1 MKEISK
7 SEFIR
12 RITNGKSVFI
22 GISPVL
28 NDDEIVACK
37 RNLAT
42 MHYTERAAKA
52 KGQHITF
59 SNDSHLY
66 LDNNDTTET
75 KCFEEDNV
83 LVVNQKF
90 TSKYYGFPD
99 EVTYKNLY
107 YAMV

>member
-7 SEFIR
+7 AEFIR
-12 RITNGKSVFI
+12 RITSGTSVHI
-22 GISPVL
+22 GISPAL
-28 NDDEIVACK
+28 DNNEIDACK
-37 RNLAT
+37 RNLAE
-42 MHYTERAAKA
+42 MHYTKRTANAR
-52 KGQHITF
+52 GLHIKF

-66 LDNNDTTET
+66 LNDNDSTEI
-75 KCFEEDNV
+75 KCFEDNNV

-90 TSKYYGFPD
+90 VNKYYGFPD